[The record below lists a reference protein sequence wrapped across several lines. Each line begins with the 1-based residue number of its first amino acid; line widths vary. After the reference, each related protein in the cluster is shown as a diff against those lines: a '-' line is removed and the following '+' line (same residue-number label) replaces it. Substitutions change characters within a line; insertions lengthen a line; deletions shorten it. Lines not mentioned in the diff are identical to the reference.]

1 MLSNAEGVTDF
12 LCIRS
17 LIFLDAFDY
26 NFERIFNPIHS
37 LIILSGNASL
47 LDAHLL
53 TKICLFINF
62 VLLTLKFFFKHCNL
76 LILII
81 FIQLI
86 LKNSTIRTFPLT
98 ATHLLILL
106 EILLYFR
113 LQTLSISLHLGMC
126 VVTVLSQNSG
136 EGFYRFNT
144 IACVIY

>member
-1 MLSNAEGVTDF
+1 MLSNAERVTDF

-53 TKICLFINF
+53 TKIGLFINF
-62 VLLTLKFFFKHCNL
+62 VLLTLQFFVKHCNL

-86 LKNSTIRTFPLT
+86 LKDSTIRTFPLT

-106 EILLYFR
+106 EILFNFR
-113 LQTLSISLHLGMC
+113 LQTLSIILHLGMR
-126 VVTVLSQNSG
+126 VVTVLPQNSG
-136 EGFYRFNT
+136 ERFYRFNT

>member
-37 LIILSGNASL
+37 LIILSRNASL

-53 TKICLFINF
+53 AKIGLFINL
-62 VLLTLKFFFKHCNL
+62 VLLTLKFFFKHRNL

-126 VVTVLSQNSG
+126 VVTVLPQNSG

-144 IACVIY
+144 ITCVIY